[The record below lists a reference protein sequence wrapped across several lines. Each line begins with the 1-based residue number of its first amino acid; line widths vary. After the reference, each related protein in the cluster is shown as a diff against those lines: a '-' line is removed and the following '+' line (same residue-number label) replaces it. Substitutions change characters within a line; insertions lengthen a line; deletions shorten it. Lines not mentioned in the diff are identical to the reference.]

1 MKKFIILLLAV
12 ILTSCGARKVD
23 VSKVEIK
30 KDSIVETKAEVA
42 TTEIKEVVDSTN
54 ITTEINTDEVCIEPL
69 DSTKEM
75 VVDGKIY
82 KNVVLKIKKNKVNT
96 SYTNNKRES
105 NIKRMDSVGTSKTSV
120 KENIIAKTKNIDRKA
135 DYWSLLWLLL
145 LILIMYLLWRNK
157 QRILNLL

>member
-1 MKKFIILLLAV
+1 MKKLIVLLLIV
-12 ILTSCGARKVD
+12 LTSCAARKVD
-23 VSKVEIK
+23 VSKTEIK
-30 KDSIVETKAEVA
+30 KDSVVESKAIVA
-42 TTEIKEVVDSTN
+42 TEEIKHIDDSTN

-75 VVDGKIY
+75 FVDGKIY

-96 SYTNNKRES
+96 TYTNNKRES
-105 NIKRMDSVGTSKTSV
+105 NIKRKDYVGVSKVSV
-120 KENIIAKTKNIDRKA
+120 KESAVAKTKNIDKKA
-135 DYWSLLWLLL
+135 SYWSLLWLLL